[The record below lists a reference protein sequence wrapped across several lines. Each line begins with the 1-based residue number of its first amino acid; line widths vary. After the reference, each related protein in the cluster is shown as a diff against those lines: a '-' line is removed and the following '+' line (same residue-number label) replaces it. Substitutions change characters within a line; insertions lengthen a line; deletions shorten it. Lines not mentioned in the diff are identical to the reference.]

1 MDIAV
6 FGATGMMGSAIT
18 AEALRRGHAVTA
30 ISRHAV
36 HIPGESA
43 AAVLAADLADSDA
56 VSRIAAGHDV
66 VVLATVPSRTGGD
79 HRQWLD
85 DMTAALRAVGHTRV
99 IIVGG
104 AGALTVNGARLVE
117 SPDFPEAYRPEALTM
132 AALYDAVKDAPPS
145 LNWTMQAPAPQVA
158 PGERTGSYRTADD
171 SPAGERISS
180 QDFAV
185 ALLDEI
191 ETPAHARARYAVAN

>member
-6 FGATGMMGSAIT
+6 FGSTGMMGSAIT
-18 AEALRRGHAVTA
+18 AEALRRGHDVTA

-36 HIPGESA
+36 HIPGESSA
-43 AAVLAADLADSDA
+43 AFLAADLADSDA

-66 VVLATVPSRTGGD
+66 VVLATAPSRTGGD
-79 HRQWLD
+79 HQQWLD
-85 DMTAALRAVGHTRV
+85 AMASALRSVGSTRV
-99 IIVGG
+99 LIVGG
-104 AGALTVNGARLVE
+104 AGALNVNGVRLAE

-132 AALYDAVKDAPPS
+132 AALYDAVKDAPPG
-145 LNWTMQAPAPQVA
+145 LNWTMQAPAPEVA
-158 PGERTGSYRTADD
+158 PGERTGHYRTADD
-171 SPAGERISS
+171 SPAGEHISS

-191 ETPAHARARYAVAN
+191 ETPAHPRARYAVAN